1 MMQGGWQHYIHDILN
16 ISWRSLLMFFLTL
29 IAVRVMGKRSV
40 GQLAPFDLVVI
51 IIMGSVAALPLEE
64 EQIHPFHGVIPI
76 LVMSFLQYILSV
88 INMHWRGA
96 EKVTQGMSTP
106 LVLNGQI
113 LYDNLRRERVS
124 DADLHIVLRQKN
136 ADRIED
142 IALAVLEP
150 TGDVSV
156 ILKKEAQP
164 VTPKD
169 MDLMTLSR
177 IDTIRGQSLERLKE
191 RYRDVSNSALKRSSF
206 PRKRTI
212 V

>member
-1 MMQGGWQHYIHDILN
+1 
-16 ISWRSLLMFFLTL
+16 MFFLTL

-40 GQLAPFDLVVI
+40 GQLAPFDLVVV

-76 LVMSFLQYILSV
+76 LVMSFLQYMLSV

-106 LVLNGQI
+106 IVVNGQV
-113 LYDNLRRERVS
+113 LYKNLRKERVS
-124 DADLHIVLRQKN
+124 DADLHIVLRQQG

-150 TGDVSV
+150 TGQVSV

-169 MDLMTLSR
+169 MDLLTLTK
-177 IDTIRGQSLERLKE
+177 IDTIRGQSYERLKD
-191 RYRDVSNSALKRSSF
+191 RYRDLTTSAAKRSYS
-206 PRKRTI
+206 PRRRTLP
-212 V
+212 